1 MNKMLLLKNLAD
13 ELNICI
19 SDNQLEQFYNY
30 YRLLIE
36 WNEKINLTAITEFE
50 DVLIKHFLDSISL
63 MNYFSFDKDNKIL
76 DIGTGA
82 GFPGIPL
89 KIMYPEVEFT
99 LLDSLNKRIIFLD
112 EVIKKIGLHNINTIH
127 GRGEDLAMDL
137 HHRESYDF
145 VVSRAVANLSS
156 LSEISIPFLKIGG
169 KFIAYKADK
178 AQEEIQLSNH
188 VFPILGAKY
197 INTNHF
203 YLAGTDMERNFVE
216 IEKITETVMKY
227 PRKAGTPFK
236 KPL

>member
-1 MNKMLLLKNLAD
+1 MNLLKDRAD
-13 ELNICI
+13 EIDISI
-19 SDNQLEQFYNY
+19 SDIQLEQFYDY
-30 YRLLIE
+30 YKLLIE

-50 DVLIKHFLDSISL
+50 DVIIKHFLDSISL
-63 MNYFSFDKDNKIL
+63 MKYFSFNSDDRIL

-89 KIMYPEVEFT
+89 KIMYPDNEFT
-99 LLDSLNKRIIFLD
+99 LLDSLNKRINFLN
-112 EVIKKIGLHNINTIH
+112 EVINQIGLHNINTIH
-127 GRGEDLAMDL
+127 GRGEDIAKDFNY
-137 HHRESYDF
+137 RESYDF

-169 KFIAYKADK
+169 KFVAYKAEK
-178 AQEEIQLSNH
+178 AQEEILLANH

-197 INTNHF
+197 IDTHHF
-203 YLAGTDMERNFVE
+203 YLAGTNMERNFVE
-216 IEKITETVMKY
+216 IQKLTATEMKY